1 MNEHKAYKTNKA
13 ILLIVCCCALLLS
26 ALIGAGI
33 TKLVYDDKAF
43 DGQESNVSDDNKNE
57 TAFPERPNLNVL
69 SKKEDG
75 DLVIVNTTYGTFS
88 YPFVFSDILSF
99 EVSTDDSSIAK
110 LNFYADINESK
121 YILFT
126 LNFGSSEGVFIGQVK
141 IEGESTQTNVS
152 VVFYDEPEGLNT
164 DELTTYYA
172 AKELFNDIEQSLMKN
187 DNYSGS

>member
-1 MNEHKAYKTNKA
+1 MNEHKAYKINKV
-13 ILLIVCCCALLLS
+13 ILLIVFCCVLLLG

-43 DGQESNVSDDNKNE
+43 DGQESNVSVDNKNE
-57 TAFPERPNLNVL
+57 TTLSKHPNLNVL

-88 YPFVFSDILSF
+88 YPFAFADILSF
-99 EVSTDDSSIAK
+99 EVSTDGSVDK
-110 LNFYADINESK
+110 LNFYADLSERK

-126 LNFGSSEGVFIGQVK
+126 INFGSSEGVFIGQVK
-141 IEGESTQTNVS
+141 IEGESTQTSVS
-152 VVFYDEPEGLNT
+152 VVFYDEPEGLND

-187 DNYSGS
+187 DNYSGN

>member
-33 TKLVYDDKAF
+33 TKLVYDGKAF